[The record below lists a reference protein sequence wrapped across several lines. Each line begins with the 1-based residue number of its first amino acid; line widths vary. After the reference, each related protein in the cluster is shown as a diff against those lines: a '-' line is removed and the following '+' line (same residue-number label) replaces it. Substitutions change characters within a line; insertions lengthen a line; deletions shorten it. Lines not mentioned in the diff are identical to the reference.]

1 LGLFRNRP
9 FCGAL
14 VATASMTFGI
24 YGMIFL
30 LPLVW
35 QASGLLGPE
44 MAGLALLPCALVF
57 FLVSQRSGHLAQRI
71 GVRAMTAGGTAVIG
85 CGLLVLAA
93 TRAGQ
98 PLALAAVGLA
108 LTGIGMGLNT
118 GPLMSVAVEAVTAA
132 RSGTASALINVA
144 RMAGATLGVAFLGA
158 AFTLCHGGESGL
170 RAAMLAGGSV
180 QLVGATIAWA
190 TVR

>member
-1 LGLFRNRP
+1 
-9 FCGAL
+9 
-14 VATASMTFGI
+14 
-24 YGMIFL
+24 
-30 LPLVW
+30 
-35 QASGLLGPE
+35 
-44 MAGLALLPCALVF
+44 
-57 FLVSQRSGHLAQRI
+57 
-71 GVRAMTAGGTAVIG
+71 
-85 CGLLVLAA
+85 
-93 TRAGQ
+93 
-98 PLALAAVGLA
+98 LALAAVGLA

-132 RSGTASALINVA
+132 RAGTASALINVA

-158 AFTLCHGGESGL
+158 AFALCHGGESGL